1 MLSTMKKLFILGP
14 CAAESREQ
22 VLTIAES
29 LSAET
34 DIIFRSGIW
43 KPRTSPSSFQGVGE
57 NGLPWL
63 QEVNE
68 RYKLPCATEV
78 ATPEHLQAALRAGI
92 QYIWIGA
99 RTSANPIAVQA
110 IADALSARSAVF
122 QPQAVLIKNPVN
134 EDVNLWIGNIERL
147 QATSL
152 PVMAV
157 HRGCNH
163 KPCWAMAFEL
173 RRRKPE
179 VQLLLDPSHMSGNAA
194 KVPALCQLAMNL
206 DYDGLM
212 IEVHNDP
219 ANALSDAKQQ
229 LTPAQTID
237 IIKNLKYRDNS
248 QLLTTAAG
256 ATSLYSKH
264 STLNL
269 VELRF
274 EIDELDDELWDLIA
288 QRVAIARK
296 IGDYKREHNMPVL
309 QVKRYDEILQ
319 RRIEWAK
326 KNGVS
331 VDAVQS
337 ILETLHN
344 ECVSVQL

>member
-1 MLSTMKKLFILGP
+1 MNKIFILGP

-22 VLTIAES
+22 VIQTAES
-29 LSAET
+29 LSASAVFQRSGL
-34 DIIFRSGIW
+34 IFRSGIW
-43 KPRTSPSSFQGVGE
+43 KPRTSPSTFQGVGE
-57 NGLPWL
+57 KGLPWL
-63 QEVNE
+63 QEVSDTYN
-68 RYKLPCATEV
+68 LPIATEV
-78 ATPEHLQAALRAGI
+78 ATPEHVKAALRACV

-110 IADALSARSAVF
+110 IADEIQSTIATQVAHHSPSGAQSTI
-122 QPQAVLIKNPVN
+122 LIKNPVN

-147 QATSL
+147 QATGL
-152 PVMAV
+152 PVMAI

-179 VQLLLDPSHMSGNAA
+179 VPLLLDPSHMSGDAA
-194 KVPALCQLAMNL
+194 QVPALCQLAMDL

-219 ANALSDAKQQ
+219 AHALSDAKQQ
-229 LTPAQTID
+229 LTPAQVID
-237 IIKNLKYRDNS
+237 VISNLQYRTVGS
-248 QLLTTAAG
+248 QNGLL
-256 ATSLYSKH
+256 
-264 STLNL
+264 
-269 VELRF
+269 ELRQQ
-274 EIDELDDELWDLIA
+274 IDELDDEMWELIVK
-288 QRVAIARK
+288 RITVARL
-296 IGDYKREHNMPVL
+296 IGDYKREHNLPVL
-309 QVKRYDEILQ
+309 QAKRYDEILQ
-319 RRIEWAK
+319 RRLEWAK

-337 ILETLHN
+337 IMQTLHN